1 MNDEQLQALQ
11 NKIMQETIDAPAEMD
26 LLIQETAEKVARDLA
41 LRSDKTARVEFQEEI
56 LQFKAHKTVLNY
68 KEVIYLVVVNEEHRK
83 LGGNKY
89 RPFTVTSEID
99 NSFSYVDNL
108 KAIVETFL
116 RHISGLGAQAEEL
129 Q

>member
-11 NKIMQETIDAPAEMD
+11 DKIMQETIDAPAEMD

-41 LRSDKTARVEFQEEI
+41 LRSDKTARVEFQEEV
-56 LQFKAHKTVLNY
+56 LQFKAYKTVLNC
-68 KEVIYLVVVNEEHRK
+68 KEVVYLVVVNEEHRK
-83 LGGNKY
+83 MGGNKY